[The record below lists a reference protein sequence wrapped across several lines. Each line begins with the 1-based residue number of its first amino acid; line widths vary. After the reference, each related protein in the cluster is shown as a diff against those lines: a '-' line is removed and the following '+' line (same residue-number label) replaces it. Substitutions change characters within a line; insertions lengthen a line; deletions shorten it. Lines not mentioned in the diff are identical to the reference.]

1 MAEQYSDLG
10 FTPATPTAAGN
21 PHADLGFEVTPDPA
35 AVRAFDAANNRIRVP
50 EAGDIPTY
58 MAQPALQRFGHS
70 LWNSTIGG
78 AIEGVKTALGTD
90 ELEHIADLVKQGRH
104 GVAAMQLGNYL
115 FTGPGTRLGR
125 RVVENSVDQFN
136 RGVEDVVQGNWGGAA
151 THAIGQVPIVGPM
164 ISQPIEQF
172 RSGDVAGGM
181 GTLTGEAA
189 SILGPKLL
197 EGRAARV
204 PIVLAFKNSLNPV
217 EQAAQRWLESKGV
230 DTSLGLQTG
239 SKPIRNLEGSV
250 QNDIG
255 GAGYALARKAQTRA
269 DTLNLADQMMQQL
282 SPGGPITRS
291 QAGEGALN
299 QFKTDIRM
307 RDLEADQ
314 AYGNAYKVEN
324 DPANLRS
331 VPKEVETAQGWQ
343 TVRDP
348 NGNPAYEDMP
358 LPVDMFTI
366 QVALKPVAE
375 RYARTLSDTD
385 ARASLGL
392 KTMREII
399 NGPRHKPL
407 SQAEQDLGLLKQAS
421 KTEKGLREL
430 RTESQGLA
438 ANSVR
443 LLQQE
448 INSTMANARGGQQGL
463 AELQAG
469 RLATAKKWDLYDTA
483 RKFGKPNI
491 EELEPVAVANKLLS
505 GEDLQ
510 AGFLRKIQQMAPAEM
525 PKIGRAYL
533 EGLLDRATRE
543 GDIGHMTQVLNQ
555 WDKLG
560 NQSKQAFFGAAAPE
574 FEQLFV
580 NLKRLAEEANPSR
593 TGYMQ
598 NINRMKHAVFSLGGG
613 LLGAHGGGT
622 EGALLGVAAGEVAH
636 VIGNA
641 ALARLLYSPKFT
653 SLLRRGI
660 ELQLSGNRAGAA
672 VIAGQLIRLIGTDAQ
687 PAPFN
692 APPKTRPP
700 ISSFDK

>member
-1 MAEQYSDLG
+1 MADQYSDLG
-10 FTPATPTAAGN
+10 FTPATPAAVGGN

-35 AVRAFDAANNRIRVP
+35 AIRAFDAASNRIQVP

-58 MAQPALQRFGHS
+58 MAEPAIQRFGHS

-90 ELEHIADLVKQGRH
+90 ELERIADLVKQGQH
-104 GVAAMQLGNYL
+104 GAAAMQLGNYL
-115 FTGPGTRLGR
+115 FTGPGTRMGR
-125 RVVENSVDQFN
+125 KVVEGSVDQFN

-172 RSGDVAGGM
+172 RGGDVAGGL

-197 EGRAARV
+197 EGRVASL
-204 PIVLAFKNSLNPV
+204 PIVPRVKSVLNPV
-217 EQAAQRWLESKGV
+217 QQAAQNWLESKGV
-230 DTSLGLQTG
+230 DTSLGMQTG
-239 SKPIRNLEGSV
+239 SKPVLNLEGSV

-255 GAGYALARKAQTRA
+255 GASYALARRAQTRA

-282 SPGGPITRS
+282 SPGGPVTRS
-291 QAGEGALN
+291 QAGEGVLN

-314 AYGNAYKVEN
+314 AYTNAYRVEN
-324 DPANLRS
+324 DPANLQS

-348 NGNPAYEDMP
+348 QTNNPVYEDMP
-358 LPVDMFTI
+358 LPVDMFQI
-366 QVALKPVAE
+366 QATLKPIAE

-399 NGPRHKPL
+399 NGPRHKSL
-407 SQAEQDLGLLKQAS
+407 SQAEQDLGLLKQAA

-443 LLQQE
+443 LLQQQ
-448 INSTMANARGGQQGL
+448 INGTMANARGGQQGL

-491 EELEPVAVANKLLS
+491 EELEPVSVANKLLS

-543 GDIGHMTQVLNQ
+543 GDIGHMQQVLNQ

-574 FEQLFV
+574 FDKLFV

-613 LLGAHGGGT
+613 FLGTQGLGGT
-622 EGALLGVAAGEVAH
+622 EGAILGIAAGEAAH

-641 ALARLLYSPKFT
+641 ALARLLYNPKFT

-660 ELQLSGNRAGAA
+660 QLQLSGNTAGAGMIGA
-672 VIAGQLIRLIGTDAQ
+672 QLLRLAGTDAQ

-692 APPKTRPP
+692 APPKKTPP
-700 ISSFDK
+700 L